1 MIALTA
7 VSLSFVRA
15 PHAHADLA
23 AVEPSDALTFG
34 TGHAGVEVSDN
45 ETTVFTHKINA
56 GHVGV
61 MTHFWS
67 TCGPEVEAG
76 LLVRYY
82 VDGETTASIAFTPP
96 LAAGVGF
103 DDADMAPWGTRWFGL
118 GAGGKRPAGQAWFH
132 NFKVPFRSSI
142 VVTVQ
147 SPSKTQSK
155 GFYIILR
162 GGLDLGIDVGGVRLP
177 DDAKLELQVFEGAV
191 KPLAF
196 VDVAH
201 VPAGRSGLVF
211 ASTLAVN
218 NSGVGGV
225 NFLEGLPPALRPAD
239 AGVARHAA
247 RDGHRGLLR
256 QRLVFQRGR
265 LRDAGERD
273 DAPDHREEQDGVERV
288 PGAGHGPSAL
298 LRRRALHV
306 ALRRRRLSRPRR
318 RKVLHRGAEQRQDRR
333 QPDVRPR
340 DDLRVGLQLA
350 EALAVTGCRFRY
362 NARYCPGTHSDCIV
376 RYTGRRPVGPAL
388 RNRL

>member
-1 MIALTA
+1 MFCGGAFTDHLLSIGPQVHECA
-7 VSLSFVRA
+7 VGFN
-15 PHAHADLA
+15 D
-23 AVEPSDALTFG
+23 
-34 TGHAGVEVSDN
+34 
-45 ETTVFTHKINA
+45 

-177 DDAKLELQVFEGAV
+177 DDAKLELQVFELF
-191 KPLAF
+191 LA
-196 VDVAH
+196 
-201 VPAGRSGLVF
+201 L
-211 ASTLAVN
+211 
-218 NSGVGGV
+218 
-225 NFLEGLPPALRPAD
+225 
-239 AGVARHAA
+239 
-247 RDGHRGLLR
+247 
-256 QRLVFQRGR
+256 
-265 LRDAGERD
+265 
-273 DAPDHREEQDGVERV
+273 
-288 PGAGHGPSAL
+288 
-298 LRRRALHV
+298 
-306 ALRRRRLSRPRR
+306 
-318 RKVLHRGAEQRQDRR
+318 
-333 QPDVRPR
+333 
-340 DDLRVGLQLA
+340 
-350 EALAVTGCRFRY
+350 GC
-362 NARYCPGTHSDCIV
+362 
-376 RYTGRRPVGPAL
+376 
-388 RNRL
+388 